1 MRSSYACRA
10 TCQYSDLSDHA
21 VELPGDV
28 FDLDIETVVHPLN
41 VFLDLKMLDRLSQFA
56 NALQSNKPVGYAVPL
71 SRTPLPACLTLWCR
85 ENLEGLAHLHASTR
99 EQVHQSMLYFS
110 C

>member
-1 MRSSYACRA
+1 
-10 TCQYSDLSDHA
+10 LSDHA

-56 NALQSNKPVGYAVPL
+56 NALQSNKSVGYAVLL
-71 SRTPLPACLTLWCR
+71 SRLPFSMSHFVVQGESRRLGPPACLDSCA
-85 ENLEGLAHLHASTR
+85 GSS
-99 EQVHQSMLYFS
+99 SMLYSSCFS
-110 C
+110 AQLTMFNR